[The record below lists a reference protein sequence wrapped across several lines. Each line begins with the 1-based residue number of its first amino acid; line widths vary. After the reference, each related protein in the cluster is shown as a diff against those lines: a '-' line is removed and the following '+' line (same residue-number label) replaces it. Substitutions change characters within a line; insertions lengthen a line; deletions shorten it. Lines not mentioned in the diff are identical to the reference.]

1 VGNNREVIPF
11 LPIEEGILVTL
22 TPEDLD
28 LLSQLPE
35 FLGSLGDPHTDPA
48 AARLQSP
55 VYRKDRRASDEWW
68 RLMSSEF
75 RESRAADR
83 SAFAMI
89 LESAAAGTVA
99 SVAEAEAFM
108 RVLNEARLALAAR
121 LGVEEEGDME
131 RLDEEDR
138 SALDYLAGL
147 QQLLVV
153 ALVGEELEFNLGPNE
168 PRS

>member
-1 VGNNREVIPF
+1 
-11 LPIEEGILVTL
+11 
-22 TPEDLD
+22 
-28 LLSQLPE
+28 
-35 FLGSLGDPHTDPA
+35 
-48 AARLQSP
+48 
-55 VYRKDRRASDEWW
+55 
-68 RLMSSEF
+68 
-75 RESRAADR
+75 
-83 SAFAMI
+83 MI
-89 LESAAAGTVA
+89 LESAAAGTGA

-153 ALVGEELEFNLGPNE
+153 ALVGEELEFDLGPNE

>member
-1 VGNNREVIPF
+1 
-11 LPIEEGILVTL
+11 
-22 TPEDLD
+22 
-28 LLSQLPE
+28 
-35 FLGSLGDPHTDPA
+35 
-48 AARLQSP
+48 
-55 VYRKDRRASDEWW
+55 
-68 RLMSSEF
+68 
-75 RESRAADR
+75 
-83 SAFAMI
+83 
-89 LESAAAGTVA
+89 
-99 SVAEAEAFM
+99 
-108 RVLNEARLALAAR
+108 